1 MKENEYKEYNI
12 LTKRLLAEGYTA
24 DRHPDYV
31 RVDVSA
37 WEKKTLDNFYGG
49 FTYERWWIYEQ
60 TFKTPCGL
68 QCKGLQ
74 CHSNMSYMGI
84 EWTFENDMATIH
96 CPYEKKECT
105 LKHEYLQDHGVLRY
119 DCEVHMTDEE
129 YCYEGS
135 VEHILKLHDEEIRRQ
150 EVSFELQKKGRVCR
164 EHTRFNRDTLEWEM
178 NYDPY
183 YCGLRRCAGLC
194 PVLGHELDKKR
205 GNVFYDV
212 KITYLRCDLNGTL
225 FEGQMDTQIIKGK
238 KLFDHPVSMDIA
250 KICARL
256 CQDRIRDK
264 MRNHYFTELFFSE
277 YHGRHFSFE
286 ILNVRAEQRES
297 RDLMQDLEDIRNGI
311 QIVHASDMEKQNS
324 ENKRERR
331 RQLRESAV
339 KRLEKKLIE
348 HGYES
353 LEEFSADRRHADKW
367 LGRERI
373 AELEEMRLK
382 KEKEKKEQPVQL
394 SLFDMEAS

>member
-1 MKENEYKEYNI
+1 
-12 LTKRLLAEGYTA
+12 
-24 DRHPDYV
+24 
-31 RVDVSA
+31 
-37 WEKKTLDNFYGG
+37 
-49 FTYERWWIYEQ
+49 
-60 TFKTPCGL
+60 
-68 QCKGLQ
+68 
-74 CHSNMSYMGI
+74 
-84 EWTFENDMATIH
+84 
-96 CPYEKKECT
+96 
-105 LKHEYLQDHGVLRY
+105 
-119 DCEVHMTDEE
+119 
-129 YCYEGS
+129 
-135 VEHILKLHDEEIRRQ
+135 
-150 EVSFELQKKGRVCR
+150 
-164 EHTRFNRDTLEWEM
+164 
-178 NYDPY
+178 
-183 YCGLRRCAGLC
+183 
-194 PVLGHELDKKR
+194 
-205 GNVFYDV
+205 
-212 KITYLRCDLNGTL
+212 
-225 FEGQMDTQIIKGK
+225 MDTQIIKGK

-256 CQDRIRDK
+256 CQDKIKEK

-277 YHGRHFSFE
+277 YHGRYFSFE

-339 KRLEKKLIE
+339 RRLEKKLME
-348 HGYES
+348 QGYES